1 MHYITGVFKFGVEA
15 GVEEAIVNALHGLRI
30 TDQLFKFYV
39 FTRVVRSQSTP
50 TPTSTPDLKNTLYF
64 LPCYQILDISFIGII
79 RN

>member
-1 MHYITGVFKFGVEA
+1 MHYITGVFKFGVEV

-30 TDQLFKFYV
+30 TDQLLKFY
-39 FTRVVRSQSTP
+39 TSGALSIDSP

-79 RN
+79 RD

>member
-39 FTRVVRSQSTP
+39 FTRVVRSQSTLQRQLRRP
-50 TPTSTPDLKNTLYF
+50 
-64 LPCYQILDISFIGII
+64 I
-79 RN
+79 